1 MREQAEVRGREVIG
15 DKKKRMV
22 KGMVMGTVE
31 IVVVVMMVTMKDR
44 DGGFLTL

>member
-15 DKKKRMV
+15 DKKRMV

-44 DGGFLTL
+44 DGSFLTL